1 MTYVRQC
8 VDEGIKFA
16 KIIYEKCSQLK
27 KKSHNHPKSPGIF
40 IFGGGIIKRLRN
52 VTKMYCQCQI
62 SHKRRKKECLGK
74 FKFSLNRLKKQI
86 LRKPVFVSASK
97 GKVILI

>member
-27 KKSHNHPKSPGIF
+27 KKSHNLLKSPGICDYVCCLLYYLFPVGTSDTF
-40 IFGGGIIKRLRN
+40 ISQANTIDIYIF
-52 VTKMYCQCQI
+52 Y
-62 SHKRRKKECLGK
+62 
-74 FKFSLNRLKKQI
+74 
-86 LRKPVFVSASK
+86 
-97 GKVILI
+97 